1 MPLESVRID
10 LPIFEFV
17 AAANVAAP
25 LAALDDGDAD
35 ELDEVDELDV
45 LEVLLLELDV
55 LDDELF
61 ESLLHA
67 AAKSRTALMRRTD
80 ARFMPLPT
88 HERRRG
94 IARSRR
100 NAQRAGAGRRVVAAT
115 SPRPINASPLHCRR
129 G

>member
-1 MPLESVRID
+1 M
-10 LPIFEFV
+10 PIFEFV
-17 AAANVAAP
+17 AAAKVAAP
-25 LAALDDGDAD
+25 LAAPDDVDAEDAD
-35 ELDEVDELDV
+35 EVAEVDE

-88 HERRRG
+88 HGRRRG
-94 IARSRR
+94 IARSRG
-100 NAQRAGAGRRVVAAT
+100 NAQLAGAGRRVEAAT